1 MKNWTTFQRMKV
13 SAAEVEDY
21 LVRIAKNVVVETIR
35 QYSGLLESDVS
46 GLEKHREFLLYPKNL
61 EAESRFQAYVYSLDR
76 RKGQNEPI
84 FSALDTLFQS
94 LSEPKDFVLKI
105 NDPEIG
111 YYYTKKLSPSDRT
124 LSEATDQCYGLVW

>member
-1 MKNWTTFQRMKV
+1 
-13 SAAEVEDY
+13 
-21 LVRIAKNVVVETIR
+21 
-35 QYSGLLESDVS
+35 
-46 GLEKHREFLLYPKNL
+46 
-61 EAESRFQAYVYSLDR
+61 VYSLDR

-111 YYYTKKLSPSDRT
+111 YYYTKKLSPMPAEKLCDAEFLTEHFRKPLISVMDW
-124 LSEATDQCYGLVW
+124 YGKHSKQILALEPRRFKRV